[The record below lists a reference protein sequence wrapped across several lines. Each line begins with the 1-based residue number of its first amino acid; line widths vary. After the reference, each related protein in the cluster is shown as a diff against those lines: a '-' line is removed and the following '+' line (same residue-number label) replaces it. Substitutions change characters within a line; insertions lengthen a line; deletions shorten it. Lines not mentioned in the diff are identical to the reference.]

1 MINATVRT
9 LLFEALVAKRRLTK
23 PRNVGT
29 FHPRAVSTLPHG
41 GAMSDS
47 PWIEMSPAYQRK
59 PGGGDGPAPPYRRSV
74 WVSVSRCF
82 AVLALVGIGVCVDA
96 SNAGAVD
103 TPRPHGLNGIIA
115 QFGQPCSAQ
124 ATQGSV
130 YIPFGNT
137 DTSGNP
143 VLVHVHAQLSNEFSD
158 AVPTPTGRPRLG
170 LSSTASIRSTTAA
183 RSATA
188 VVGPLMPGVSP
199 WMWRLS
205 RTRLSALPGT
215 GLAQI
220 G

>member
-1 MINATVRT
+1 
-9 LLFEALVAKRRLTK
+9 
-23 PRNVGT
+23 
-29 FHPRAVSTLPHG
+29 
-41 GAMSDS
+41 MSDS
-47 PWIEMSPAYQRK
+47 PWIEMSPAYQGK
-59 PGGGDGPAPPYRRSV
+59 PGGGDGPASPYRRSV

-158 AVPTPTGRPRLG
+158 AVAHTYWAASTWLVFNRFNQVYNCRKKRNSSSWSTHAWGIAMDVAIIPNPAFCTTWNGIGANWVNYGWLLPFKFTDPQLGNLYWGLNFGDCQHFQYATGY
-170 LSSTASIRSTTAA
+170 
-183 RSATA
+183 
-188 VVGPLMPGVSP
+188 
-199 WMWRLS
+199 
-205 RTRLSALPGT
+205 
-215 GLAQI
+215 
-220 G
+220 